1 MGSWV
6 QGWEQ
11 HEGPGGEHGWGGGRG
26 KGSRA
31 YVLQGN
37 IKGGPMCL
45 RLGIQGDIVW
55 RCLSRRCLSQS
66 CPARAP
72 KPYCELLGSVICR
85 TLPLNKR

>member
-1 MGSWV
+1 MYDFYFLAVSLWL
-6 QGWEQ
+6 QGVDAVAGCRW
-11 HEGPGGEHGWGGGRG
+11 
-26 KGSRA
+26 SRA

-85 TLPLNKR
+85 TLPLNKG

>member
-1 MGSWV
+1 MKG
-6 QGWEQ
+6 QGESMD
-11 HEGPGGEHGWGGGRG
+11 GGGRG

-55 RCLSRRCLSQS
+55 RCLSQS

-85 TLPLNKR
+85 TLPLNKG